1 MSKLLMNLRRVPDDE
16 LEEVR
21 ALLATH
27 RIDVYETEPSVWGIS
42 GGGLWLRDERQ
53 QQQAQTLLAD
63 YQLEREKRMR
73 AAFDSARAEG
83 RAPSVRD
90 HPLRAVVFFL
100 AVVVVLLISVVPFL
114 TLG

>member
-1 MSKLLMNLRRVPDDE
+1 MSKLLMNLRRVPEDE

-21 ALLATH
+21 ALFEEH

-42 GGGLWLRDERQ
+42 GGGWWLRDES
-53 QQQAQTLLAD
+53 QQARAGALLAD
-63 YQLEREKRMR
+63 YQRERKNRMR
-73 AAFDSARAEG
+73 EAFDTARAEG

-90 HPLRAVVFFL
+90 HPLRALVFVV

>member
-16 LEEVR
+16 LQEVR
-21 ALLATH
+21 ALLEAH

-42 GGGLWLRDERQ
+42 GGGLWLRDEAQ
-53 QQQAQTLLAD
+53 QQHAQTLLGD
-63 YQLEREKRMR
+63 YQRERKTRMR
-73 AAFDSARAEG
+73 QAFDTARAEG
-83 RAPSVRD
+83 RAPSLRD
-90 HPLRAVVFFL
+90 HPLRTVVFAV